1 MHTHRPTLAK
11 AEQWFGGDEEDHPA
25 QNSTFV
31 KCAKTALP
39 NTPAPEGNLSSGY
52 QHRKTV
58 RVRAE
63 LSTLTPN
70 CSSGKKTKLLPLFAS
85 LGYLGVYS

>member
-39 NTPAPEGNLSSGY
+39 NTPAPEGNLSSGTSTER
-52 QHRKTV
+52 QAGPGLSCQPSLPTAPLVRKQSFY
-58 RVRAE
+58 
-63 LSTLTPN
+63 LF
-70 CSSGKKTKLLPLFAS
+70 LP
-85 LGYLGVYS
+85 V